1 MKHHAHERFGWC
13 FYMREELGTLA
24 ASYYAKKNEFDKLK
38 DELEYLN
45 KQIKIIMAEEKRKLV
60 SINGYLIRL
69 EDKYDVSKDFINL
82 LKSKSYTAFIEEKC
96 SISNFKKACRLLS
109 ISEDN
114 QDKYLVRKNTSWL
127 YVKKMAKSPPSSK
140 KNFYLKK

>member
-82 LKSKSYTAFIEEKC
+82 LKSKSYTAFIEE
-96 SISNFKKACRLLS
+96 
-109 ISEDN
+109 
-114 QDKYLVRKNTSWL
+114 
-127 YVKKMAKSPPSSK
+127 
-140 KNFYLKK
+140 